1 MRHRV
6 IVTAVACVLGV
17 GLLNAQAQQAGQKP
31 TADKVFKNVRVLT
44 GIPVDEFMAT
54 MGFFSA
60 SLGMTCTDC
69 HTAESGGSWPKYAD
83 DTPLKQTTRRM
94 IGMVAGINKI
104 YFGGKREVTCYSCH
118 RGGDRPVLTPSLV
131 ELYGP
136 PGPTREPDQLVQPEG
151 KGATADQIL
160 NKFIEAVGGAQHW
173 AAITSFV
180 GKGTY
185 QGYAESEKH
194 PFEIFAKAPDMRTTI
209 LHGGPG
215 GDTITTFDSHTAWTS
230 APATDKPVS
239 PMELTGGDLIGAKLD
254 AELAFPANIK
264 QDLTQWRVGF
274 PAEIDDREVQLVQGT
289 ADGRYPINL
298 YFDGK
303 TGLLVR
309 SVRYQDSPVGLN
321 PTQVDY
327 SDYRDVNGVKM
338 PFHWTTTWL
347 DGRAIVELS
356 EINANVPMDA
366 SKFAKPPAPKA
377 Q

>member
-1 MRHRV
+1 M
-6 IVTAVACVLGV
+6 AE
-17 GLLNAQAQQAGQKP
+17 
-31 TADKVFKNVRVLT
+31 KVFKNVKVLT

-69 HTAESGGSWPKYAD
+69 HTAESGGSWAKYAD
-83 DTPLKQTTRRM
+83 DTELKQTSRRM
-94 IGMVAGINKI
+94 IGMVAGINKA

-136 PGPTREPDQLVQPEG
+136 PGPTREPDQLVQQSG
-151 KGATADQIL
+151 KMTADQIL
-160 NKFIEAVGGAQHW
+160 DKFIDAVGGAQRL
-173 AAITSFV
+173 AGVTSFV

-194 PFEIFAKAPDMRTTI
+194 PFEIFAKAPAQRTTI

-215 GDTITTFDSHTAWTS
+215 GDTVNTFDGQNGWIA

-239 PMELTGGDLIGAKLD
+239 LLELTGGDLQGAKLD
-254 AELAFPANIK
+254 AELAFPAGIK

-289 ADGRYPINL
+289 VDGRYPVNL
-298 YFDGK
+298 YFDSK
-303 TGLLVR
+303 SGLLVR
-309 SVRYQDSPVGLN
+309 WVRYEDSPVGLN

-327 SDYRDVNGVKM
+327 SDYRDVGGVKM
-338 PFHWTTTWL
+338 PFHWITTWL
-347 DGRAIVELS
+347 DGRAITELT
-356 EINANVPMDA
+356 EIQPNVPIDA
-366 SKFAKPPAPKA
+366 SKFAKPAPSKA